1 VMGVALLQDGDTAL
15 MLAAHGGYTDI
26 VQMLIDAG
34 ADPNT
39 EASYNPRVWVCCK
52 SCIIA
57 FC

>member
-1 VMGVALLQDGDTAL
+1 

-34 ADPNT
+34 AGPNT
-39 EASYNPRVWVCCK
+39 EARYNLRGWVCCK